1 MPLPDENLID
11 FYLSYRIQGVRADMP
26 TYQYLCESCGH
37 RFDIFQHFADAP
49 LTTCPNCSGQ
59 IHRVLFPAGIV
70 FKGPG
75 FYKTDSRGASSA
87 TDIAPPAEENGH
99 VGAASSPGAE
109 KAAAGTA
116 TAAESGAAESGS
128 SAKAEAAPT

>member
-1 MPLPDENLID
+1 
-11 FYLSYRIQGVRADMP
+11 MP

-70 FKGPG
+70 FKGSG

-87 TDIAPPAEENGH
+87 TEVAPTTEENSH
-99 VGAASSPGAE
+99 ASAASSNGTE
-109 KAAAGTA
+109 KAAAKTE
-116 TAAESGAAESGS
+116 TTTESKSP
-128 SAKAEAAPT
+128 AKAETTPASGASTDH

>member
-1 MPLPDENLID
+1 
-11 FYLSYRIQGVRADMP
+11 MP

-70 FKGPG
+70 FKGSG
-75 FYKTDSRGASSA
+75 FYKTDSRGTSSA
-87 TDIAPPAEENGH
+87 TDIAPSAEENGH
-99 VGAASSPGAE
+99 ASATSSSGAE
-109 KAAAGTA
+109 KSVSGTETA
-116 TAAESGAAESGS
+116 TGSGS
-128 SAKAEAAPT
+128 SAKAETAPASGVSADH

>member
-1 MPLPDENLID
+1 
-11 FYLSYRIQGVRADMP
+11 MP

-70 FKGPG
+70 FKGSG
-75 FYKTDSRGASSA
+75 FYKTDSRGTSSA
-87 TDIAPPAEENGH
+87 TDVVPSAEENGH
-99 VGAASSPGAE
+99 ASTASSNGAE
-109 KAAAGTA
+109 KAATKTTKTEAA
-116 TAAESGAAESGS
+116 TESGS
-128 SAKAEAAPT
+128 SAKAETAPASGTAADH

>member
-1 MPLPDENLID
+1 
-11 FYLSYRIQGVRADMP
+11 MP

-70 FKGPG
+70 FKGSG

-87 TDIAPPAEENGH
+87 TEVAPSVEENGH
-99 VGAASSPGAE
+99 ASAATSNGNTAE
-109 KAAAGTA
+109 KAAAKSETA
-116 TAAESGAAESGS
+116 SESAS
-128 SAKAEAAPT
+128 SAKAEAAPASGSSADH

>member
-1 MPLPDENLID
+1 
-11 FYLSYRIQGVRADMP
+11 MP

-70 FKGPG
+70 FKGSG

-87 TDIAPPAEENGH
+87 ANPAPAAEENGH
-99 VGAASSPGAE
+99 ADASSNGTE
-109 KAAAGTA
+109 KAASKADK
-116 TAAESGAAESGS
+116 AESTTK
-128 SAKAEAAPT
+128 SATSTKAEAAPASGSSTGN

>member
-1 MPLPDENLID
+1 
-11 FYLSYRIQGVRADMP
+11 MP

-70 FKGPG
+70 FKGSG
-75 FYKTDSRGASSA
+75 FYKTDSRGTSSA
-87 TDIAPPAEENGH
+87 TDVAPSAEENGH
-99 VGAASSPGAE
+99 ASAASSNGAE
-109 KAAAGTA
+109 KAATKTETA
-116 TAAESGAAESGS
+116 TESGS
-128 SAKAEAAPT
+128 SAKAETAPASGSSADH

>member
-1 MPLPDENLID
+1 
-11 FYLSYRIQGVRADMP
+11 MP

-70 FKGPG
+70 FKGSG
-75 FYKTDSRGASSA
+75 FYKTDSRGTSSA
-87 TDIAPPAEENGH
+87 TDLAPAVEANGH
-99 VGAASSPGAE
+99 ASAASSNGSGKSASGTE
-109 KAAAGTA
+109 TA
-116 TAAESGAAESGS
+116 TESGS
-128 SAKAEAAPT
+128 SAKAEAAPASGTSADH